1 MTKSTDS
8 IQALIEQR
16 EAIDAQIAS
25 ARAAKRADAAATA
38 RQLIADYG
46 LSANEV
52 GLGGKAGKA
61 AKGGKGGKGS
71 GTRGRRKGTAASG
84 VAAFRDPA
92 SGKTWTGWG
101 RAPAWIMG
109 KDRAAFKI

>member
-1 MTKSTDS
+1 MTKTVDS
-8 IQALIEQR
+8 IQALIDQR

-25 ARAAKRADAAATA
+25 ARASKRSEAAAAA
-38 RQLIADYG
+38 RQLVADYG
-46 LSANEV
+46 LSASEV
-52 GLGGKAGKA
+52 GLGGKAGKG
-61 AKGGKGGKGS
+61 AKGGKGGTGS

-92 SGKTWTGWG
+92 TGKTWTGWG